1 MEKETKRCPYCG
13 EEIMA
18 SAKKCRYCGEWL
30 EPTETDKEETTQK
43 EDSEM
48 NAELENCEKADT
60 TSAKDKSTNSVIE
73 SVEKEDEAVDTGYG
87 FAVSKKL
94 AWRITYG
101 LIAFAVCA
109 FAYLGYTIYRDSQE
123 GVTMSNMDGSWKELG
138 KDDSVSRTYQF
149 KKDGTFN
156 EMASTTEADENG
168 MIYSSLITGT
178 WEVAADDILGK
189 TIKMVYNIDEL
200 HVEGNS
206 DEGLFDED
214 YPNVNAIKQIL
225 LEKYKADNKATK
237 DAENQGKVYGF
248 NHLTLRNDTL
258 FQNQSPIMVKV
269 SDILVRQP

>member
-1 MEKETKRCPYCG
+1 MEKETIRCPYCG

-30 EPTETDKEETTQK
+30 ESAETGKEETAGREEPK
-43 EDSEM
+43 MKPEPEDSETLD
-48 NAELENCEKADT
+48 AAA
-60 TSAKDKSTNSVIE
+60 AKGKSTDSIVDTAN
-73 SVEKEDEAVDTGYG
+73 KEDDKVDTGYG

-101 LIAFAVCA
+101 LIAIAICV
-109 FAYLGYTIYRDSQE
+109 FAYLGYTIYSDSQE
-123 GVTMSNMDGSWKELG
+123 GVTMSNMDGSWKDLG
-138 KDDSVSRTYQF
+138 TDDGVDRTYQF

-168 MIYSSLITGT
+168 MTYSSLITGT
-178 WEVAADDILGK
+178 WEVAADDVLGK

-206 DEGLFDED
+206 DDGLFDED
-214 YPNVNAIKQIL
+214 YPNVNAVKQAL

-237 DAENQGKVYGF
+237 DAENQGKVYGL
-248 NHLTLRNDTL
+248 NNLTLRNDTL

-269 SDILVRQP
+269 SDILVR

>member
-30 EPTETDKEETTQK
+30 EPTETDKVETTER

-48 NAELENCEKADT
+48 KPEQENCEKSDATEPNDKT
-60 TSAKDKSTNSVIE
+60 TDSAVEST
-73 SVEKEDEAVDTGYG
+73 EKEDEIVDTGYG
-87 FAVSKKL
+87 FSVSKKL

-101 LIAFAVCA
+101 LIAIAVCA
-109 FAYLGYTIYRDSQE
+109 FAYLGYTIFCDSQE
-123 GVTMSNMDGSWKELG
+123 GVTMSNMDGSWKDLG
-138 KDDSVSRTYQF
+138 TDNGVNRTYQF

-156 EMASTTEADENG
+156 EIASTTEADENG
-168 MIYSSLITGT
+168 MTYSSLITGT
-178 WEVAADDILGK
+178 WEVVADDVWGK

-206 DEGLFDED
+206 EDGVFDED
-214 YPNVNAIKQIL
+214 YPDVNDIKQIL
-225 LEKYKADNKATK
+225 LEKYKADNRATK

-248 NHLTLRNDTL
+248 NHLTLKNDTL
-258 FQNQSPIMVKV
+258 FQKQSPVMVKV
-269 SDILVRQP
+269 SDINVR

>member
-30 EPTETDKEETTQK
+30 EPTETDKVETTQK
-43 EDSEM
+43 EDSGM
-48 NAELENCEKADT
+48 KTELENCEKTDT
-60 TSAKDKSTNSVIE
+60 ASAKDKSTNSVIE
-73 SVEKEDEAVDTGYG
+73 SVKKKDEAVDTGYG
-87 FAVSKKL
+87 FAASKKL
-94 AWRITYG
+94 AWSITYG

-109 FAYLGYTIYRDSQE
+109 FAYLGYTIYSDSQE

-156 EMASTTEADENG
+156 EMASTNEFDENG
-168 MIYSSLITGT
+168 MEYSSLITGT
-178 WEVAADDILGK
+178 WEVAADDVFGK
-189 TIKMVYNIDEL
+189 TIKMKYNTDDL
-200 HVEGNS
+200 HVEGTMFQS
-206 DEGLFDED
+206 DETFDED
-214 YPNVNAIKQIL
+214 NLYVLSVKQVL

-248 NHLTLRNDTL
+248 NNLTLRNDTL
-258 FQNQSPIMVKV
+258 FQNQSSIMVKV
-269 SDILVRQP
+269 SDILVR